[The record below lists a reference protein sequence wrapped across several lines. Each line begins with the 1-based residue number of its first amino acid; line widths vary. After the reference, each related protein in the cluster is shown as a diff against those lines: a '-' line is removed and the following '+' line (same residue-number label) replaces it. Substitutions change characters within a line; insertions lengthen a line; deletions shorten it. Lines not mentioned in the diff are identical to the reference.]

1 MAKKETT
8 SAAVFTK
15 EQLLKSKRYRDY
27 ADYLMGNLDNTKSYT
42 IEQVDKMIERF
53 YGKGKGE

>member
-8 SAAVFTK
+8 SATVFTK
-15 EQLLKSKRYRDY
+15 EQLLKSKKYRDY
-27 ADYLMGNLDNTKSYT
+27 ADYLMGNLSNTKSYT